1 FKVVNWN
8 IEWFGGSL
16 GPTDNTLQENNVRSI
31 LQAINADIY
40 SLGEIV
46 SVPALARIV
55 SAMPGYAYIVGDF
68 CSASTNA
75 TGCANDQKLAFVY
88 KTATVQRLNHHGVM
102 RVGASTNASYNWSN
116 GRFPLLMEANITN
129 NGFSQKVYF
138 IGLHAKANTADH
150 ITSYNRRLGAAQE
163 LRDTLLLR
171 YPTNN
176 WIVLGD
182 YNDDLDRTITTQV
195 APNTNSSYL
204 PFLNESSFVPVT
216 LPLSL
221 QGVRSTVGYPDI
233 IDHVTISNE
242 MNRFYV
248 PSSATVLRSL
258 VESLVPNYGTTTSDH
273 FPVMT
278 EFQLSTDLPA
288 TAFAFPSPSESIKE
302 KKGMEVDY
310 TLRGDR
316 IAFQIQQV
324 NQPVYAQLFD
334 LSGKQLESIYSTPVN
349 GQSQFEISLKKTSS
363 SIVVVGIQHGQEKK
377 SIKIPRP

>member
-1 FKVVNWN
+1 
-8 IEWFGGSL
+8 
-16 GPTDNTLQENNVRSI
+16 
-31 LQAINADIY
+31 
-40 SLGEIV
+40 
-46 SVPALARIV
+46 
-55 SAMPGYAYIVGDF
+55 
-68 CSASTNA
+68 
-75 TGCANDQKLAFVY
+75 
-88 KTATVQRLNHHGVM
+88 
-102 RVGASTNASYNWSN
+102 
-116 GRFPLLMEANITN
+116 
-129 NGFSQKVYF
+129 
-138 IGLHAKANTADH
+138 
-150 ITSYNRRLGAAQE
+150 
-163 LRDTLLLR
+163 
-171 YPTNN
+171 
-176 WIVLGD
+176 
-182 YNDDLDRTITTQV
+182 
-195 APNTNSSYL
+195 
-204 PFLNESSFVPVT
+204 
-216 LPLSL
+216 
-221 QGVRSTVGYPDI
+221 
-233 IDHVTISNE
+233 

-334 LSGKQLESIYSTPVN
+334 LSGKQLESIFSTPVN